1 MPKQDD
7 TKVMIYPILQTI
19 VIKCADAGNA
29 AGWSVVLH
37 DSVISLKCM
46 LLGGQHEMQ
55 VALQVHENS
64 SKC

>member
-7 TKVMIYPILQTI
+7 TKVMIYPVLQAI

-37 DSVISLKCM
+37 DNVSRECHIS
-46 LLGGQHEMQ
+46 E
-55 VALQVHENS
+55 VHAPGRTT
-64 SKC
+64 